1 MKNIKLAFLN
11 IRKNIKNEKEL
22 KSAFII
28 SIVGM
33 VLNNAAFLFLWY
45 YFGQT
50 VGELNGWKPI
60 DIFGL
65 YAFSAGSYG
74 IINAFLNGI
83 YYLPLYISNATLD
96 RYLLTPKNILLK
108 VATSRISTSAFGDLL
123 YGIICFIVF
132 AIVRHLNIYQILLS
146 LLFILLTSIIYFAF
160 SVICMSI
167 SFYVMDGNNVSQGFY
182 GMFLSNSLYHGGAFT
197 GILRFVFTFII
208 PSLLLGAIPVEILV
222 NFSFNKLL
230 LMIGLSI
237 FWLIASIIFFNKSL
251 KKYESNNLFGFGS

>member
-65 YAFSAGSYG
+65 YAFAAGSYG
-74 IINAFLNGI
+74 IINAFLSGI
-83 YYLPLYISNATLD
+83 YSLPLYISNATLD

-132 AIVRHLNIYQILLS
+132 AIVRNLNIYQILLS
-146 LLFILLTSIIYFAF
+146 L
-160 SVICMSI
+160 
-167 SFYVMDGNNVSQGFY
+167 
-182 GMFLSNSLYHGGAFT
+182 
-197 GILRFVFTFII
+197 
-208 PSLLLGAIPVEILV
+208 
-222 NFSFNKLL
+222 
-230 LMIGLSI
+230 
-237 FWLIASIIFFNKSL
+237 
-251 KKYESNNLFGFGS
+251 